1 MLSFKPSPNIPYK
14 LIIPR
19 YLTGKDP
26 LAGLNHWKDI
36 NAVAGVF
43 RAYFRELEEPLFLSK
58 FCDDYI
64 RISRKFVMSFFIC
77 EHDVTKKYGCWR
89 GYSQQ

>member
-1 MLSFKPSPNIPYK
+1 MRGSPRCCKAFTYFAK
-14 LIIPR
+14 AFLR
-19 YLTGKDP
+19 YSVFLLLTGKDP

-43 RAYFRELEEPLFLSK
+43 RAYFRELQEPLFPSK

-64 RISRKFVMSFFIC
+64 RISRMFSASSFR
-77 EHDVTKKYGCWR
+77 T
-89 GYSQQ
+89 SSLLSS